1 MRKLDYRPNRLA
13 RALVTGRSNTLGVVS
28 FDTTLYGPASTL
40 LGIERAAHEAGYFII
55 VASLKAL
62 NRSSVIDAVDRLR
75 RHGVDGVLVISAVQD
90 AADALRSPPD
100 GIPLVAV
107 EGGPDEVVP
116 VVEVDQFEGAAL
128 ATRHLLEL
136 GHTTVWHVA
145 GPPEFL
151 ESRQRLIGWRS
162 TLEDAGAAVPPH
174 LTGDWSPRAGYELG
188 RRLARERSATA
199 LFVANDQMALGVLR
213 ALQDANR
220 AVPADVSVVGFDDIP
235 ESAYLM
241 PPLTTVRQDFD
252 ELGSRA
258 LQFLLQMIESGL
270 PERVPARVP
279 PRLVVRA
286 STASPR

>member
-1 MRKLDYRPNRLA
+1 
-13 RALVTGRSNTLGVVS
+13 
-28 FDTTLYGPASTL
+28 
-40 LGIERAAHEAGYFII
+40 
-55 VASLKAL
+55 
-62 NRSSVIDAVDRLR
+62 
-75 RHGVDGVLVISAVQD
+75 
-90 AADALRSPPD
+90 
-100 GIPLVAV
+100 
-107 EGGPDEVVP
+107 
-116 VVEVDQFEGAAL
+116 
-128 ATRHLLEL
+128 
-136 GHTTVWHVA
+136 
-145 GPPEFL
+145 
-151 ESRQRLIGWRS
+151 
-162 TLEDAGAAVPPH
+162 
-174 LTGDWSPRAGYELG
+174 
-188 RRLARERSATA
+188 
-199 LFVANDQMALGVLR
+199 MALGVLR